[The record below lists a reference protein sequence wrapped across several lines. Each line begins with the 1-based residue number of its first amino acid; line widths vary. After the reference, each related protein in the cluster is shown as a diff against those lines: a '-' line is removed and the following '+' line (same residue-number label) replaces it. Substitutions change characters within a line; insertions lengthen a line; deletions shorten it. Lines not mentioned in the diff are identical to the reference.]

1 MGAGRLNEG
10 VIRDRSMAYFQQCQF
25 SAAECVERNAR
36 KHKYSIINKEKFF
49 LTHFLYF
56 QLKHINQFVTFLKLI
71 GGVFFSFYIFLIK

>member
-10 VIRDRSMAYFQQCQF
+10 VIRDKSMAYFQQCQF

-49 LTHFLYF
+49 LTHVLYF
-56 QLKHINQFVTFLKLI
+56 QVKHIDQFVTLLKLI
-71 GGVFFSFYIFLIK
+71 GGVFFLLYFSN